1 MVSTHP
7 VRAIMGASEAK
18 AAALAEREPVELRDG
33 YGLRRVTGECSCK
46 YEHPGTP
53 EGQAGCG
60 APFALWVSWSN
71 PEKWSWKRSET
82 LRWLERNPLNEER
95 SVDWR
100 PATPPTP
107 LDVEEERELQD
118 AAATQLADTRKAAE
132 SWRTG
137 LAGFLAILVAIFF
150 VKGKSSFDDISG
162 SGWKWALG
170 ILLGLSAALALFGA
184 YRAIRAAY
192 GVPRD
197 EYLGEVP
204 WFFRPLPPTTP
215 RHIYDYGTVSAW
227 RHAMARASV
236 NDLRWAKLATLGS
249 LAAFIAAAAITW
261 AAPGRP
267 ATAYTKVAY
276 RNGGTTTT
284 TVCGESAETTPG
296 AITIKLAPRGEQ
308 KIPLSD
314 VLSIDAVKSCG

>member
-18 AAALAEREPVELRDG
+18 AAALAEREPVEVPDG
-33 YGLRRVTGECSCK
+33 YGLRRVAGECCCN

-60 APFALWVSWSN
+60 APFALWVAWSN

-82 LRWLERNPLNEER
+82 LQWLERNPPNEQR
-95 SVDWR
+95 VVDRR
-100 PATPPTP
+100 PAASPRP
-107 LDVEEERELQD
+107 LDVEEERALQV
-118 AAATQLADTRKAAE
+118 AAATQLGDTRKAAE

-137 LAGFLAILVAIFF
+137 LAGFLAILIAIFF

-170 ILLGLSAALALFGA
+170 TLLGVSAGLALFGA

-204 WFFRPLPPTTP
+204 WFFRPFPPTTP
-215 RHIYDYGTVSAW
+215 RHIYDYSTVSAW
-227 RHAMARASV
+227 RHAMARTSV

-249 LAAFIAAAAITW
+249 LAAFVAAAAITW

-267 ATAYTKVAY
+267 ATTYTKVTFRKA
-276 RNGGTTTT
+276 GTTATA
-284 TVCGESAETTPG
+284 CGESVKATSDT
-296 AITIKLAPRGEQ
+296 ITIKLAPSGTQ
-308 KIPLSD
+308 TIPVSD
-314 VLSIDAVKSCG
+314 TVSVAVVKSCD